1 MEKREAIVVVVV
13 VVVVARI
20 NCRGRG
26 TNLTRLVAGI
36 DS

>member
-1 MEKREAIVVVVV
+1 MEKREAIVVVV